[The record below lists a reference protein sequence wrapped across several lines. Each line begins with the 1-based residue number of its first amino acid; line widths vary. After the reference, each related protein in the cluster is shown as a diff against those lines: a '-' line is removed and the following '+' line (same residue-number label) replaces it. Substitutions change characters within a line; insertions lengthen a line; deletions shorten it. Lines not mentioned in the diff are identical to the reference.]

1 MSNSLRSVTGTD
13 IMYLKRNME
22 VFFDWYI
29 KNCEEIID
37 LAHYFGEEEDDT
49 VSSILSSGLREIQD
63 RRDILMEGDMKR
75 GDQL

>member
-13 IMYLKRNME
+13 MMYLKRNME

-37 LAHYFGEEEDDT
+37 LAQYFGEEEDDT

-63 RRDILMEGDMKR
+63 RRDIMMEGDMKR